1 MKNAL
6 VEKDTESEVIN
17 TPDKAPTSEDVS
29 MFIKEHGTDITKLND
44 RVESVNEAKFIK
56 NLKCQVNKSNV
67 DHPSHYAEGRQYEPI
82 DVIEDWD
89 LGFHVGNSLKYISR
103 LGRKKEDGKTEI
115 EKTLEDIDKA
125 IWYLNRYKKQLK
137 TKAGMKLYSE

>member
-6 VEKDTESEVIN
+6 IEKIDTESEVIN

-56 NLKCQVNKSNV
+56 NKGQVNKSNV

-137 TKAGMKLYSE
+137 TKAGMKLYGE